1 MKEKTGDTMAKVNLD
16 CRSFL
21 AGMLQLILLMPWCS
35 VALAEQDPTRGGI
48 FISGLSQ
55 EVTQSQV
62 NKIKQDL
69 QKAENTGAS
78 LFLLKINTPGGLLE
92 PTRALIQ
99 AILDSPVPV
108 AGFVAPAGARASS
121 AGTYVLSAC
130 HIAAMAPATNVGSA
144 TPVMLYDDIDED
156 RRSKMVNDA
165 AAQLRSL
172 AQLRGRNAEW
182 LEQSVTSAKNITASE
197 ALQLNVIDLVSV
209 NTDELLQALHGREVE
224 VQGRVVVLDTQAIQ
238 TYQSKPFE
246 NVSPLMLWTLLGV
259 ALVIMEL
266 MVTKFIAI
274 FFAGGAFITG
284 IAVWAGLP
292 TTNGLPLIVF
302 TLTSLVLLFAIRARF
317 RHLFV
322 GSSVVHG
329 DSELNSGMIGA
340 RVSLVSGFE
349 QSSPGT
355 GMVMYRGSNWQ
366 ARSDTSLIEPGQVLV
381 ISDVQSN
388 TLWIKAE

>member
-1 MKEKTGDTMAKVNLD
+1 MEERVGDTMAKMNRGL
-16 CRSFL
+16 RLL
-21 AGMLQLILLMPWCS
+21 AGIWQLMLLCSWCG
-35 VALAEQDPTRGGI
+35 VTMAEAAPTRGGI
-48 FISGLSQ
+48 FISELSQ
-55 EVTQSQV
+55 DVTQNQV
-62 NKIKQDL
+62 NKIKEDL
-69 QKAENTGAS
+69 QQAENTGAS

-108 AGFVAPAGARASS
+108 ACFVAPAGARASS

-130 HIAAMAPATNVGSA
+130 HIAAMSPATNVGSA
-144 TPVMLYDDIDED
+144 TPVSLYGDIDED
-156 RRSKMVNDA
+156 KRSKMVNDA

-182 LEQSVTSAKNITASE
+182 LEQSVASAENITASE
-197 ALQLNVIDLVSV
+197 ALQLNVIDLVAI
-209 NTDELLQALHGREVE
+209 NTDDLLQALHGREVQI
-224 VQGRVVVLDTQAIQ
+224 QGRAVVLDTQSIQ

-246 NVSPLMLWTLLGV
+246 NVSPLVLWTLLGV

-302 TLTSLVLLFAIRARF
+302 TLTSLALLFAIRARF

-329 DSELNSGMIGA
+329 ESELNSGMVGA
-340 RVSLVSGFE
+340 RVTLVSGFE
-349 QSSPGT
+349 QGSPGS
-355 GMVMYRGSNWQ
+355 GLVMYRGSNWQ

-388 TLWIKAE
+388 TLWIKVE

>member
-1 MKEKTGDTMAKVNLD
+1 
-16 CRSFL
+16 
-21 AGMLQLILLMPWCS
+21 
-35 VALAEQDPTRGGI
+35 
-48 FISGLSQ
+48 
-55 EVTQSQV
+55 
-62 NKIKQDL
+62 
-69 QKAENTGAS
+69 
-78 LFLLKINTPGGLLE
+78 
-92 PTRALIQ
+92 
-99 AILDSPVPV
+99 
-108 AGFVAPAGARASS
+108 
-121 AGTYVLSAC
+121 
-130 HIAAMAPATNVGSA
+130 
-144 TPVMLYDDIDED
+144 
-156 RRSKMVNDA
+156 
-165 AAQLRSL
+165 
-172 AQLRGRNAEW
+172 
-182 LEQSVTSAKNITASE
+182 
-197 ALQLNVIDLVSV
+197 
-209 NTDELLQALHGREVE
+209 
-224 VQGRVVVLDTQAIQ
+224 
-238 TYQSKPFE
+238 
-246 NVSPLMLWTLLGV
+246 
-259 ALVIMEL
+259 MEL

-366 ARSDTSLIEPGQVLV
+366 ARSETSLIEPGQVLV

>member
-1 MKEKTGDTMAKVNLD
+1 MKEKKSDAMAKVNHY
-16 CRSFL
+16 CRSLL
-21 AGMLQLILLMPWCS
+21 AGMLQLILLVLWCC
-35 VALAEQDPTRGGI
+35 VAMAEQDPAHGGV
-48 FISGLSQ
+48 FISALSQ

-62 NKIKQDL
+62 DKIKDDL
-69 QKAENTGAS
+69 QQAENTGAS
-78 LFLLKINTPGGLLE
+78 LFLLRINTPGGLLE

-144 TPVMLYDDIDED
+144 TPVMLYGDIDED
-156 RRSKMVNDA
+156 RRNKMVNDA

-182 LEQSVTSAKNITASE
+182 LEQSVTSAENITASE
-197 ALQLNVIDLVSV
+197 ALQLNVIDLVAV
-209 NTDELLQALHGREVE
+209 NTDELLEALHDREVE

-246 NVSPLMLWTLLGV
+246 NLSPLMLWTLLGV

-340 RVSLVSGFE
+340 RVTLVSGFE
-349 QSSPGT
+349 EGSPGS
-355 GMVMYRGSNWQ
+355 GLVMYRGSNWQ